1 MLKLL
6 RFVVLLLLLT
16 DIVGNKAIANNYY
29 ATRNAD
35 RYLLTGNSLNVTPQT
50 ITFNSLPAKT
60 YGDAD
65 FSLSA
70 TASSALPVGYSSSNT
85 AVATVNAQGT
95 VHILSAGT
103 TTITA
108 SQPGDVNYSAATN
121 VQQTLTV
128 NKAALTVTANN
139 VSKTYGLANPA
150 FTVAYSGF
158 VNGETNTSLTTPP
171 VAGTTATTASPVGL
185 YPITVTGVSAANY
198 NINYV
203 SGTLSVFPGIQTIT
217 FNPLSKTYGDAD
229 FALSATA
236 SSGLPITYTSS
247 NPAIATVDAG
257 GIVHIVS
264 AGNVIITAQQAGNG
278 NFLATTNF
286 NQQLVIGKAT
296 LTLTA
301 DHQTK
306 TYGSANPALTVTY
319 SGFVNGDTQTSLT
332 TRPAVSTTATPA
344 SDVGDYPI
352 SVSGVSASSNYNFN
366 YVNGVLTVGQSSQT
380 IAFAP
385 LQNKTYSDADFSLS
399 ASASS
404 GLPVTY
410 RNSNPMVATVDSLL
424 GTVHILSA
432 GTTIITASQPG
443 NNNYIRAAGI
453 TQTLTVNKAPL
464 NIIADNKSKTY
475 GAANPALTIAYTG
488 FVNGDTQTTLTAQPT
503 VSTTATVAS
512 AAGTYP
518 IMVGGANSDNYAIA
532 YTAGTFTV
540 LKTVLTITADNQSRV
555 YGLPNPALT
564 VTYLGFV
571 NGDTQTSLS
580 TPPAVATTAT
590 AASAAGSYPVTAN
603 GAVAANYSFTYVPGT
618 LTITN
623 PTVSSISL
631 TQVGLFE
638 NQPSGTQAGTL
649 SAVSLDPNAAY
660 TYSFVSGAGSTDN
673 ALFSIQGNKVITNQS
688 LDFEQKA
695 SYQVLIRATNQYGLY
710 LDQAFIININD
721 VNEAPTMAAVPDQGT
736 CFTTSSQVIKLSG
749 ITPGPETAQSTTLSV
764 SSSNA
769 GLFNNLSVSAV
780 SGGQATL
787 SYNLAKAGTAVV
799 TVTVK
804 DNGGTANGGIDS
816 FSQTFTLTSNDLPA
830 AAIAADKGTLILKG
844 ETVTLTAT
852 GGGTYSWDNTAGTI
866 GSTSTAVIQVR
877 PDRTTTYQVKAT
889 NASGC
894 SSNSSITIN
903 VTDDYASIHP
913 ANLLTPNGDGKNDTW
928 VVKNIEL
935 YPDNTV
941 SIYDK
946 GGRLLHKISRYNNDW
961 DGSYNGSP
969 LAEGTYYYVIDF
981 SSGKYLL
988 KGFVTILRNR

>member
-6 RFVVLLLLLT
+6 RFVVLLLLFT

-70 TASSALPVGYSSSNT
+70 TASSGLPVGYSSSNT

-158 VNGETNTSLTTPP
+158 VNGETNTSLTTQP
-171 VAGTTATTASPVGL
+171 VAGTTATTASAVGL
-185 YPITVTGVSAANY
+185 YPITVTGVTAANY

-301 DHQTK
+301 NNQTK

-332 TRPAVSTTATPA
+332 TQPAVSTTATPA

-352 SVSGVSASSNYNFN
+352 SVSGVPASSNYNFN

-380 IAFAP
+380 IAFDR
-385 LQNKTYSDADFSLS
+385 LQNKTYGDADFGLS

-464 NIIADNKSKTY
+464 NIIADNQSKTY

-488 FVNGDTQTTLTAQPT
+488 FVNGDTQTILTAQPT

-518 IMVGGANSDNYAIA
+518 IMVSGAANDNYAIV

-580 TPPAVATTAT
+580 TPPTVATTAT
-590 AASAAGSYPVTAN
+590 AASAAGPYPVTAN

-749 ITPGPETAQSTTLSV
+749 ITPGPETAQGTTLSV
-764 SSSNA
+764 SSGNA

-787 SYNLAKAGTAVV
+787 TYNLAKAGTAVV

-804 DNGGTANGGIDS
+804 DNGGTANGGVDS
-816 FSQTFTLTSNDLPA
+816 FSQAFTLTSNDLPA
-830 AAIAADKGTLILKG
+830 AAIAADKGTQILKG

-852 GGGTYSWDNTAGTI
+852 GGDTYSWDNTAGTI
-866 GSTSTAVIQVR
+866 GSTSTALIQVR

-903 VTDDYASIHP
+903 VTDDYAAIHP

>member
-1 MLKLL
+1 M
-6 RFVVLLLLLT
+6 
-16 DIVGNKAIANNYY
+16 
-29 ATRNAD
+29 
-35 RYLLTGNSLNVTPQT
+35 
-50 ITFNSLPAKT
+50 
-60 YGDAD
+60 
-65 FSLSA
+65 
-70 TASSALPVGYSSSNT
+70 
-85 AVATVNAQGT
+85 
-95 VHILSAGT
+95 
-103 TTITA
+103 
-108 SQPGDVNYSAATN
+108 
-121 VQQTLTV
+121 
-128 NKAALTVTANN
+128 
-139 VSKTYGLANPA
+139 
-150 FTVAYSGF
+150 
-158 VNGETNTSLTTPP
+158 
-171 VAGTTATTASPVGL
+171 
-185 YPITVTGVSAANY
+185 
-198 NINYV
+198 
-203 SGTLSVFPGIQTIT
+203 
-217 FNPLSKTYGDAD
+217 
-229 FALSATA
+229 
-236 SSGLPITYTSS
+236 
-247 NPAIATVDAG
+247 
-257 GIVHIVS
+257 
-264 AGNVIITAQQAGNG
+264 
-278 NFLATTNF
+278 
-286 NQQLVIGKAT
+286 
-296 LTLTA
+296 
-301 DHQTK
+301 
-306 TYGSANPALTVTY
+306 
-319 SGFVNGDTQTSLT
+319 
-332 TRPAVSTTATPA
+332 
-344 SDVGDYPI
+344 
-352 SVSGVSASSNYNFN
+352 
-366 YVNGVLTVGQSSQT
+366 
-380 IAFAP
+380 
-385 LQNKTYSDADFSLS
+385 
-399 ASASS
+399 
-404 GLPVTY
+404 
-410 RNSNPMVATVDSLL
+410 
-424 GTVHILSA
+424 
-432 GTTIITASQPG
+432 
-443 NNNYIRAAGI
+443 
-453 TQTLTVNKAPL
+453 
-464 NIIADNKSKTY
+464 
-475 GAANPALTIAYTG
+475 
-488 FVNGDTQTTLTAQPT
+488 
-503 VSTTATVAS
+503 
-512 AAGTYP
+512 
-518 IMVGGANSDNYAIA
+518 
-532 YTAGTFTV
+532 
-540 LKTVLTITADNQSRV
+540 
-555 YGLPNPALT
+555 
-564 VTYLGFV
+564 
-571 NGDTQTSLS
+571 
-580 TPPAVATTAT
+580 
-590 AASAAGSYPVTAN
+590 
-603 GAVAANYSFTYVPGT
+603 PGT